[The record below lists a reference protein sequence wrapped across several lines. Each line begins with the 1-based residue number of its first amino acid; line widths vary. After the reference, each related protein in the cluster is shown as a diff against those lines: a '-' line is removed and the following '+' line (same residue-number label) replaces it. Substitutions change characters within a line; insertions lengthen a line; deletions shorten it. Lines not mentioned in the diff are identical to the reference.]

1 MTPLPSDFLYKVYY
15 ILYDRFLTSITN
27 IYTWE
32 YGQLNDLQS
41 YYADN
46 SSPYNELVSI
56 GTTYGPHYF

>member
-32 YGQLNDLQS
+32 YLPFKAGNGQLNDLQNMAGQPFFS
-41 YYADN
+41 TIA
-46 SSPYNELVSI
+46 
-56 GTTYGPHYF
+56 